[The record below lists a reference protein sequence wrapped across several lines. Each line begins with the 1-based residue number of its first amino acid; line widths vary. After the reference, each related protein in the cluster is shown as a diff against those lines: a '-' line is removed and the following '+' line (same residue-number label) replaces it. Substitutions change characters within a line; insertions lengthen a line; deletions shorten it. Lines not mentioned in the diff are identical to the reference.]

1 MGSVG
6 ILCDSIAD
14 LALQLATALGAL
26 GERMENECRPSAGED
41 LARPC
46 RLQIALTMLGFG
58 DTGPPV
64 MT

>member
-6 ILCDSIAD
+6 ILCDSTAD

-26 GERMENECRPSAGED
+26 GERMENERPH
-41 LARPC
+41 LPARSSIAPC
-46 RLQIALTMLGFG
+46 WLQIALTMLGFG